1 MKLILHPI
9 HFVIH
14 KFSHMKLSYL
24 LLERKIGL
32 NLLDGED
39 FTLPYVIYTI
49 QNSPDGRQLMTQ
61 VKKNVWII
69 DMNWEEP
76 ITSQGALD
84 EINLHQTP
92 HGKYKVNIS
101 LCRSNIYHRKDLEEV
116 RYIFYQVIPLVS
128 HLEVRLPENPL
139 IPKNIVEGLKGPQ
152 RQ

>member
-1 MKLILHPI
+1 MMNI
-9 HFVIH
+9 
-14 KFSHMKLSYL
+14 
-24 LLERKIGL
+24 
-32 NLLDGED
+32 
-39 FTLPYVIYTI
+39 FTIPYVADTI
-49 QNSPDGRQLMTQ
+49 PNSPASHQLPTQ
-61 VKKNVWII
+61 IKRNVSII
-69 DMNWEEP
+69 SMSGEEP
-76 ITSQGALD
+76 ITSQGTLD

-128 HLEVRLPENPL
+128 HLEVRLPDNPL